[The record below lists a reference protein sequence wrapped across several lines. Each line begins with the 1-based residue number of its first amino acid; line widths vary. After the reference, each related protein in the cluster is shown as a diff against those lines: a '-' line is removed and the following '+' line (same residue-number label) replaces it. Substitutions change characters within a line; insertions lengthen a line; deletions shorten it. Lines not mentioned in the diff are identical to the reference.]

1 MATTLAHLN
10 TAMPSASLQPSS
22 LAPPPDLHTLL
33 LALNASA
40 PGARAP
46 RRQFLSAAASAATNA
61 TANTTTNATRRASS
75 RLRLLAS
82 ASPLAPFL
90 CCKCPPTLKQS
101 CCPCRQDSCP
111 CDAFSDNANT
121 AQQCQKT
128 LAARNPP
135 CYTVESQRRCFCPEW
150 AVTATDL
157 FERVNPNAAGL
168 AIGPAWAD
176 TDFHGQTWPIFR
188 SRAQLETA
196 DNAGCAKAC
205 AAQRGC
211 TQYMYYEPTVFCV
224 MLATA
229 DVQWFYRLSGAWQY
243 ERRMVDPTEPFGSGE
258 CRCNQYRMNRY
269 YLPNVHSQ
277 QSCVRYCTVALGCV
291 GVEAAAPQRTWNTP
305 VEGIPELWKT
315 GDLYGCA
322 IVTTHKKQEWW
333 PDLPTN
339 AQVLY
344 EVGED
349 PKCVSI
355 GGVWTGSERAKNVRC
370 RRAQQSALMAQT
382 KPSESRE

>member
-1 MATTLAHLN
+1 M
-10 TAMPSASLQPSS
+10 
-22 LAPPPDLHTLL
+22 
-33 LALNASA
+33 
-40 PGARAP
+40 
-46 RRQFLSAAASAATNA
+46 
-61 TANTTTNATRRASS
+61 
-75 RLRLLAS
+75 
-82 ASPLAPFL
+82 
-90 CCKCPPTLKQS
+90 
-101 CCPCRQDSCP
+101 
-111 CDAFSDNANT
+111 
-121 AQQCQKT
+121 
-128 LAARNPP
+128 
-135 CYTVESQRRCFCPEW
+135 
-150 AVTATDL
+150 
-157 FERVNPNAAGL
+157 NPNAAGL

>member
-1 MATTLAHLN
+1 MRVYVSEFLPLLRSIEYPPIDDVPALANLSSAFGEETICPPRAGGLCVHSDVRFVEAIGRVYPDRRDDSLFDQYATERRMLARFLH
-10 TAMPSASLQPSS
+10 APGRCRARSRSS
-22 LAPPPDLHTLL
+22 LASSS
-33 LALNASA
+33 ASCASA
-40 PGARAP
+40 
-46 RRQFLSAAASAATNA
+46 
-61 TANTTTNATRRASS
+61 
-75 RLRLLAS
+75 
-82 ASPLAPFL
+82 
-90 CCKCPPTLKQS
+90 
-101 CCPCRQDSCP
+101 
-111 CDAFSDNANT
+111 
-121 AQQCQKT
+121 
-128 LAARNPP
+128 
-135 CYTVESQRRCFCPEW
+135 
-150 AVTATDL
+150 
-157 FERVNPNAAGL
+157 
-168 AIGPAWAD
+168 
-176 TDFHGQTWPIFR
+176 
-188 SRAQLETA
+188 
-196 DNAGCAKAC
+196 CAK
-205 AAQRGC
+205 QRGC
-211 TQYMYYEPTVFCV
+211 LQYIYYEPTVFCV

-277 QSCVRYCTVALGCV
+277 QACVRYCTVALGCV

-370 RRAQQSALMAQT
+370 RRAQQSAPGGMGSNGASSAPARFELR
-382 KPSESRE
+382 PSRSSAATPR